1 MACNCNKI
9 IVIIPA
15 SKFGLC
21 AFCMQVTLA
30 GFICSWVL
38 VAPFLFIRVPTALF
52 IVLTLPAALFT
63 IWLALHLAAYFW
75 KVARQAIRPHLPGS
89 A

>member
-9 IVIIPA
+9 IVIVPG

-38 VAPFLFIRVPTALF
+38 VVPLLFIRVSTALF
-52 IVLTLPAALFT
+52 IVLSLPAALFT
-63 IWLALHLAAYFW
+63 IWLALHLAASYG
-75 KVARQAIRPHLPGS
+75 KVAWQAIRPHWPRR